1 MIVRIWSARTSADP
15 DAYENEFRT
24 HVLDALS
31 GLDGVR
37 GAYLLRRAHATGT
50 EFVTLTLFD
59 SLDDVRRF
67 AGPDVEPVRV
77 GDQLRVAV
85 RGRQPADDQ
94 LASGDPPAGDLRVG
108 RGDPD
113 DARVHHAQPAHQLL
127 DGG

>member
-67 AGPDVEPVRV
+67 AGPDVEAANISPTARAVLDDVDERVRHYTV
-77 GDQLRVAV
+77 VTG
-85 RGRQPADDQ
+85 P
-94 LASGDPPAGDLRVG
+94 
-108 RGDPD
+108 
-113 DARVHHAQPAHQLL
+113 
-127 DGG
+127 